1 MGLVVVVVTLA
12 LVVRAAQAEK
22 GLRLVFWANI
32 LVAAVV
38 GKGMQDQPST
48 PLVGLAVVMVAAVP
62 VVSAGPQPPAL
73 QELALTA

>member
-1 MGLVVVVVTLA
+1 
-12 LVVRAAQAEK
+12 
-22 GLRLVFWANI
+22 VFWANI